1 MLRSLLI
8 IATSVLLVPTG
19 YAQNAMPDPTG
30 SPETVSEDPTRT
42 VGPLQL
48 VAELSRVTVSW
59 KVQHEMPEFFAIER
73 SENGK
78 IFQTIAVLNNP
89 LARPQFHWVD
99 EAPRRGECFYRIR
112 YSGPE
117 GHALYSAT
125 ASVVVTGKVTIKFYP
140 NPVDHIL
147 IVRSEMP
154 LDVQI
159 LDANGKSRITS
170 TRVQGLHTIN
180 VSELEKGIYVIRF
193 INKLTNV
200 ISQEKLL
207 KN

>member
-1 MLRSLLI
+1 MLRLLLI
-8 IATSVLLVPTG
+8 ISAGLLALAGT
-19 YAQNAMPDPTG
+19 AQNAVPDPS
-30 SPETVSEDPTRT
+30 SPSEVVTQDPNRT

-48 VAELSRVTVSW
+48 SAEPFRVTVSW
-59 KVQHEMPEFFAIER
+59 RVQDEMPEYFAIER
-73 SENGK
+73 SENGQT
-78 IFQTIAVLNNP
+78 FQTIAVLNNP
-89 LARPQFHWVD
+89 LARPQFHWID

-112 YSGPE
+112 YGGPE
-117 GHALYSAT
+117 GHTLYSAT
-125 ASVVVTGKVTIKFYP
+125 ASVMVTGEVNVKFYP

-147 IVRSEMP
+147 IIRSEMP

-159 LDANGKSRITS
+159 ADANGKIRITAN
-170 TRVQGLHTIN
+170 RVQGLHTLN

-200 ISQEKLL
+200 ISQEKLM